1 MRLALTSIAAAACIA
16 FAATPAAAQGQAEV
30 YAALETIY
38 GTEQADLFDD
48 YFEVVKQGF
57 AERNPELLASLAAYP
72 FEVAANGELYDIFA
86 PEDFTGNFDALLLPE
101 TIDAIAGQAYSD
113 LIVSD
118 EGVGFANG
126 ALWMANVCEDDACS
140 ASNWLIIRINN

>member
-1 MRLALTSIAAAACIA
+1 MRLVLASIAAACLA
-16 FAATPAAAQGQAEV
+16 FAANPAAAQQAEV

-57 AERNPELLASLAAYP
+57 AERDLELLASLGAYP
-72 FEVAANGELYDIFA
+72 FEVAANGELYDIFR
-86 PEDFTGNFDALLLPE
+86 PENFSENFDALLLPE
-101 TIDAIAGQAYSD
+101 TIDAIANQDYAD
-113 LIVSD
+113 LIVTD

-126 ALWMANVCEDDACS
+126 ALWLGNVCEDDTCAT
-140 ASNWLIIRINN
+140 SNWLITRISN

>member
-1 MRLALTSIAAAACIA
+1 MRLVLASITAACLA
-16 FAATPAAAQGQAEV
+16 FAANPAAAQQAEV

-57 AERNPELLASLAAYP
+57 AERDLELLSSLGSYP
-72 FEVAANGELYDIFA
+72 FEVAANGELYDIFE
-86 PEDFTGNFDALLLPE
+86 PGDFSGNFDALLLPE
-101 TIDAIAGQAYSD
+101 TIDAIANQEYSD
-113 LIVSD
+113 LIVTD

-126 ALWMANVCEDDACS
+126 ALWLGNVCEDDTCTT
-140 ASNWLIIRINN
+140 SNWLITRINN

>member
-1 MRLALTSIAAAACIA
+1 MRLVLASTAAAILA
-16 FAATPAAAQGQAEV
+16 FAANPATAQQAEV

-57 AERNPELLASLAAYP
+57 AERDLELLSSLGSYP
-72 FEVAANGELYDIFA
+72 FEVAANGELYDIFEPA
-86 PEDFTGNFDALLLPE
+86 DFSGNFDALLLPE
-101 TIDAIAGQAYSD
+101 TIDAIANQDYAD
-113 LIVSD
+113 LIVTD

-126 ALWMANVCEDDACS
+126 ALWMANVCEDDTCAV
-140 ASNWLIIRINN
+140 SNWLIIRITN